1 VEIHEEC
8 MTLLHDFSMWRTRR
22 VCLDEDF
29 KETRVI
35 IADEEKMFL
44 GHPPLVEANPFYAY
58 LLNEYRCAVL
68 FVTFIASPFIGR
80 ASPYDDLRKIHAI
93 DSCRSLSAMGEDSF
107 PVPLV
112 RILQLPGLVFANSM
126 EYPEEC
132 AWIVGQLDR
141 VSERGVIGAMKV
153 KEMLKVVWG
162 SGQSWTYEATE
173 RLMQNADV
181 VERFELEEIY
191 DHEM

>member
-1 VEIHEEC
+1 
-8 MTLLHDFSMWRTRR
+8 
-22 VCLDEDF
+22 LD
-29 KETRVI
+29 
-35 IADEEKMFL
+35 
-44 GHPPLVEANPFYAY
+44 HPPLVETNPFYAY
-58 LLNEYRCAVL
+58 LLNEYCCAVL
-68 FVTFIASPFIGR
+68 FVTFIASPFIGQ

-112 RILQLPGLVFANSM
+112 RILQLAGLVFANSM

-132 AWIVGQLDR
+132 AWIVGQLDN

-153 KEMLKVVWG
+153 KEMSKVVWE
-162 SGQSWTYEATE
+162 SRQPWTYEATE

-181 VERFELEEIY
+181 VERFELEEITI
-191 DHEM
+191 MKCKLSPNLL